1 MRRYGLLGLRQ
12 IGERVGLH
20 LSAVGNAVQRVTE
33 RPTRTMAKALKEL
46 ENKFKNQES

>member
-1 MRRYGLLGLRQ
+1 MLGLRE

-33 RPTRTMAKALKEL
+33 RPTRTMARSLKDL
-46 ENKFKNQES
+46 ESIIKNQES